1 MHMNIFSISKNKCLF
16 LFMSTTETAASI
28 VPPPVNQVQ
37 NDDNQ
42 NSASINED
50 DAASTDQM
58 KTADSSL
65 SPTMPPPPTTASGNA
80 DAELL
85 CTIAAQLRQVY
96 ADMLLNVVQQGATAA
111 KELDSVQA
119 QVSNKPA
126 WIH

>member
-1 MHMNIFSISKNKCLF
+1 MFV
-16 LFMSTTETAASI
+16 STTETAASI

-42 NSASINED
+42 NRASINED
-50 DAASTDQM
+50 DQM